1 MRRGTGKGGLRDIGE
16 RLAERLETWCAA
28 CEHNRI
34 LLAYTRLRSRFSGPP
49 VPGAPQTTHLDPFVI
64 LSIGLHLLAAILIY
78 LLAARA
84 FPLSERP
91 PVSVRIL
98 ETKAQAPAPAR
109 EQKPLPREEH
119 RQAKRKPVKRTEA
132 RAVRPKAEAKAAP
145 PKPQPV
151 TQPTLTPK
159 SVPRVASITP
169 PVPRPMP
176 KSLPTAT
183 MNPRT
188 PTVPPTKVVHAEKGP
203 TPTPVKPF
211 EVAAPPASAPIE
223 TPRSLAAPSP
233 AVPEAGPAEIS
244 PLPAPTATAAAISPP
259 TVPTEMSTPALEGF
273 QQPTG
278 PVVLPDRFLKG
289 GRPQTAPGAALELI
303 DTSDPDFTEYFEL
316 IKRRV
321 YAAWRYPK
329 GVRGVHK
336 VSVRFTLDRAGAS
349 HAVSVVRSTNSALDA
364 SAAQAMNRASPFPPI
379 PEKFR
384 ALVGQPL
391 TLIFTVTVQ

>member
-28 CEHNRI
+28 CEHNQI
-34 LLAYTRLRSRFSGPP
+34 LMAYTRLRSRFSGPP
-49 VPGAPQTTHLDPFVI
+49 LPGAPQTTHLDPFVI
-64 LSIGLHLLAAILIY
+64 LSIGLHLLAALLIY

-98 ETKAQAPAPAR
+98 ETKAQAPAAAR
-109 EQKPLPREEH
+109 EQQPLRREQH
-119 RQAKRKPVKRTEA
+119 RQAERKPLKRTEVE
-132 RAVRPKAEAKAAP
+132 AVRPKAQARAAP

-169 PVPRPMP
+169 PVPRPIP
-176 KSLPTAT
+176 KSLPTET
-183 MNPRT
+183 INPRT
-188 PTVPPTKVVHAEKGP
+188 STVPSAEVVHAEKGL
-203 TPTPVKPF
+203 TPMPVKPF
-211 EVAAPPASAPIE
+211 EAAPLPASAPTE
-223 TPRSLAAPSP
+223 TPRSLAAPPP
-233 AVPEAGPAEIS
+233 AVSEAGPVEIS
-244 PLPAPTATAAAISPP
+244 PLPAPTATAAAISPAA
-259 TVPTEMSTPALEGF
+259 VPTQMSTPALEGF

-329 GVRGVHK
+329 GVRGVQK

-349 HAVSVVRSTNSALDA
+349 HDVTVVRSTNSALDV
-364 SAAQAMNRASPFPPI
+364 SAAQAMSRASPFPPI